1 MMISEYQKEKISQ
14 DRIFC
19 RCANHD
25 FRFQSV
31 AQQYYTGFM
40 LFMKEIQY
48 KKIKIKLDTGTAPTV
63 INANW
68 LFLKPSGQN

>member
-1 MMISEYQKEKISQ
+1 M
-14 DRIFC
+14 
-19 RCANHD
+19 
-25 FRFQSV
+25 V
-31 AQQYYTGFM
+31 
-40 LFMKEIQY
+40 FMKEIQY